1 MNASSLPQT
10 IVTCACCAALIG
22 AVFGAGCGS
31 KTPSRDGTTTTIAT
45 TTVATTTST
54 VPPTTTT
61 SSTTTIGVGVLDARI
76 DIQNAPCVAPSTGQ
90 VSCTFTGAAT
100 TGGRTP
106 YTFSW
111 RFTNFANNQV
121 ITGTGQ
127 TERPELGCGFLA
139 GVATFNVRAALTVRD
154 ASNTMNTDTRDVQ
167 ITRAAGAC
175 GT

>member
-1 MNASSLPQT
+1 MPGATLVCQKLVTLEPPSARVAPFESSEGISMNASSLPQT
-10 IVTCACCAALIG
+10 IVACACCAALIG

-111 RFTNFANNQV
+111 RFTNFANNEA
-121 ITGTGQ
+121 GSC
-127 TERPELGCGFLA
+127 RPSRVLDRNGCPDIGL
-139 GVATFNVRAALTVRD
+139 RH
-154 ASNTMNTDTRDVQ
+154 
-167 ITRAAGAC
+167 
-175 GT
+175 